1 MEAIV
6 LVIPA
11 ASIAEA
17 VVAIAIAVV
26 PPQVFTIPIQ
36 LTFIVASLPPVF
48 ANVAVES
55 AVIADVA
62 SQVFAV
68 PRELALV
75 VAKSLPVLADVAI
88 AGPVVNV
95 APQVFSVP
103 GQLMFVAANLTTIL
117 TNVAI
122 ESTVVAEIA
131 AQVFPVARQPTFI
144 VADFSSIFAG
154 VAPTA
159 VSVEGALIHPS
170 GALGDF
176 IGPHALEPM
185 DSIGQSLT
193 LDPLLRPAADHLTQT
208 IGEWRDAAHAGA
220 AQSLH
225 DGSQITARSQ
235 TRGYRRNFL
244 CRKGSGS
251 SKGPSDRQEQYLFH
265 RHFLFL
271 RGTERGPWWTDTGRG
286 KPFDYR
292 MSKVRSQNGPCQGA
306 GRGMGVESFAG
317 RRSNFC
323 CSCDKHCSF
332 WFIPV
337 TSFATAARLV
347 PPKMRSPPPISLPG
361 RGWHTSPGQ

>member
-11 ASIAEA
+11 ASIAEV
-17 VVAIAIAVV
+17 VVAIAIAGV
-26 PPQVFTIPIQ
+26 PPQVFAIPRQ
-36 LTFIVASLPPVF
+36 LTIIIANFPPVF
-48 ANVAVES
+48 ANVAVEI

-62 SQVFAV
+62 PQVFAV
-68 PRELALV
+68 ARELALV
-75 VAKSLPVLADVAI
+75 VANCLPVLADVAI
-88 AGPVVNV
+88 AGAVVDV
-95 APQVFSVP
+95 AAQVFAIP
-103 GQLMFVAANLTTIL
+103 GQLAFVAANLPSVL
-117 TNVAI
+117 ADVAI
-122 ESTVVAEIA
+122 QSSIIAKIA
-131 AQVFPVARQPTFI
+131 AQVFTVARQSTFI
-144 VADFSSIFAG
+144 VADFSSIFAD
-154 VAPTA
+154 VAET
-159 VSVEGALIHPS
+159 VRSVEGTLIHPS

-208 IGEWRDAAHAGA
+208 IREGREAAGAGA

-271 RGTERGPWWTDTGRG
+271 RGTERGPWWRDTRKGET
-286 KPFDYR
+286 
-292 MSKVRSQNGPCQGA
+292 V
-306 GRGMGVESFAG
+306 
-317 RRSNFC
+317 
-323 CSCDKHCSF
+323 
-332 WFIPV
+332 
-337 TSFATAARLV
+337 
-347 PPKMRSPPPISLPG
+347 
-361 RGWHTSPGQ
+361 